1 MRSAINVRSSANGD
15 SLADS
20 PVADCLFTLRALIAG
35 EILVF
40 MATKRGCL
48 ACLAMPSILVSG
60 HGRGRGRRRRLA
72 LAVQMTLLFAAPL
85 PLRCTHTKLLTRGL
99 PPISAQETTGE
110 AFCSGISDKK
120 EQPC

>member
-1 MRSAINVRSSANGD
+1 MRSAINARSSANGD

-40 MATKRGCL
+40 RATKRGCL

-60 HGRGRGRRRRLA
+60 GDGERETAYSDALRR
-72 LAVQMTLLFAAPL
+72 QQT
-85 PLRCTHTKLLTRGL
+85 
-99 PPISAQETTGE
+99 AQL
-110 AFCSGISDKK
+110 KK
-120 EQPC
+120 ES